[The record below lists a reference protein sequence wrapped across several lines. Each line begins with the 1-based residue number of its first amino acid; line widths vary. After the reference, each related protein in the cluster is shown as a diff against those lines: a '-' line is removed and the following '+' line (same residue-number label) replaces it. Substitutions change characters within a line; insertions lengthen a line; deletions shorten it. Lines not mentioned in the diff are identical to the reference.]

1 MTEEQY
7 AILDSPGVMED
18 AQATAFPAG
27 NRSAAVSQLVESVSE
42 GHCVSSDDNR
52 PIYLETKD
60 LAVGYDGV
68 PLLTDVNIQ
77 LHAGE
82 IMTLIGPNGA
92 GKSTILKS
100 IVGYL
105 ESLGGAVLIS
115 GRPVGDLSS
124 HELSLELSVMLT
136 ERMRIELLTCADIVE
151 TGRYPYTGR
160 LGILSDEDREKVRE
174 AMDMVHVWDLRDRD
188 FMQISDGQRQRI
200 MLARAIAQEPH
211 VIMLDEPTNYL
222 DIHYQI
228 ELLNVLRRLVRTR
241 DVAVIM
247 SLHELPLARKVSN
260 WVMCIKGDGVVAAGP
275 PEDIFIPAVID
286 ELYDLEPG
294 TYDPVS
300 GNVVLEEL

>member
-1 MTEEQY
+1 MTE
-7 AILDSPGVMED
+7 
-18 AQATAFPAG
+18 
-27 NRSAAVSQLVESVSE
+27 
-42 GHCVSSDDNR
+42 R
-52 PIYLETKD
+52 PVYLETKD
-60 LAVGYDGV
+60 LVVGYDGN
-68 PLLTDVNIQ
+68 PLINDVNIQ

-82 IMTLIGPNGA
+82 ILTLIGPNGA

-105 ESLGGAVLIS
+105 DSIGGAVFIS
-115 GRPVGDLSS
+115 GRPVSELSA

-136 ERMRIELLTCADIVE
+136 ERMRTELLTCADIVE

-160 LGILSDEDREKVRE
+160 LGILTDEDRQKVRE

-211 VIMLDEPTNYL
+211 IIMLDEPTNYL

-247 SLHELPLARKVSN
+247 SLHELPLARKVSDY
-260 WVMCIKGDGVVAAGP
+260 VMCIKGDCVCAQGTADEIFTA
-275 PEDIFIPAVID
+275 DIIN

-294 TYDPVS
+294 VFDPIS
-300 GNVVLEEL
+300 GNIRLEDE

>member
-1 MTEEQY
+1 MTE
-7 AILDSPGVMED
+7 
-18 AQATAFPAG
+18 
-27 NRSAAVSQLVESVSE
+27 
-42 GHCVSSDDNR
+42 R
-52 PIYLETKD
+52 PVYLETKD
-60 LAVGYDGV
+60 LVVGYDGK
-68 PLLTDVNIQ
+68 PLINDVNIQ

-82 IMTLIGPNGA
+82 ILTLIGPNGA

-105 ESLGGAVLIS
+105 DSIGGAVFIS
-115 GRPVGDLSS
+115 GRPVSELSA

-136 ERMRIELLTCADIVE
+136 ERMRTELLTCADIVE

-160 LGILSDEDREKVRE
+160 LGILADEDRQKVRE

-211 VIMLDEPTNYL
+211 IIMLDEPTNYL

-247 SLHELPLARKVSN
+247 SLHELPLARQVSDY
-260 WVMCIKGDGVVAAGP
+260 VMCIKGDCVCAQGTAD
-275 PEDIFIPAVID
+275 EIFTEEIIN

-294 TYDPVS
+294 VFDPIS
-300 GNVVLEEL
+300 GNIRLEDE